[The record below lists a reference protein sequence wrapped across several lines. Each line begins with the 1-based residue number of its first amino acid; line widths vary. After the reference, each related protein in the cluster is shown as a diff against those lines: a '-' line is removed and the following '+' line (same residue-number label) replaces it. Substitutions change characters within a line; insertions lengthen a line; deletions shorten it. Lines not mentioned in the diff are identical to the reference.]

1 MSVGIDAIRDYINAT
16 GHNYRENVTV
26 YVDGANVGNFAV
38 NAKIET
44 NDAFV
49 EIFWNKSNERR
60 YYQSYSYR
68 YQTIKYSGGTLSI
81 YAEDKS
87 RNDIVITINA

>member
-1 MSVGIDAIRDYINAT
+1 MSGIDAIRSYIDDT

-26 YVDGANVGNFAV
+26 YVDGANVGKFAV

-49 EIFWNKSNERR
+49 EIFWNKPNERS
-60 YYQSYSYR
+60 YYQRYSYR
-68 YQTIKYSGGTLSI
+68 YQTIEYSYGTLRI
-81 YAEDKS
+81 YAKDRS
-87 RNDIVITINA
+87 GNDIVITINE